1 MKKADNFN
9 PGKWLVENKIT
20 TQSRLNEAKDP
31 DSVVS
36 QEARDMFYNAVAKV
50 MKDLYQADIMDND
63 IIDDYLGTEGG
74 LLGDAIEAFLHP
86 EDLDESRLNEDED
99 LFTYNNRGQGSGSD
113 SRTQKG
119 TPMSVGDIEPGMNLI
134 ISYDYNSGQ
143 GSGSAGTKT
152 ISGKIKSV
160 TSDKVFIS
168 IDDAK
173 LNKYTKKYQVM
184 YKRDGMGISKRDITK
199 ISAES
204 NN

>member
-86 EDLDESRLNEDED
+86 EDLDESRLNENWLPYKDMSDEEYYESFKKFVISTLKQYKVIDEHIKIYLDEVLKKGNIKEYEGISDKDLYEDFLEVKNDQIEQDED
-99 LFTYNNRGQGSGSD
+99 LFD
-113 SRTQKG
+113 F
-119 TPMSVGDIEPGMNLI
+119 D
-134 ISYDYNSGQ
+134 
-143 GSGSAGTKT
+143 
-152 ISGKIKSV
+152 
-160 TSDKVFIS
+160 F
-168 IDDAK
+168 
-173 LNKYTKKYQVM
+173 
-184 YKRDGMGISKRDITK
+184 
-199 ISAES
+199 
-204 NN
+204 

>member
-86 EDLDESRLNEDED
+86 EDLDESKLDEGKVKNQYVVKD
-99 LFTYNNRGQGSGSD
+99 EEESD
-113 SRTQKG
+113 EY
-119 TPMSVGDIEPGMNLI
+119 GDF
-134 ISYDYNSGQ
+134 Y
-143 GSGSAGTKT
+143 
-152 ISGKIKSV
+152 
-160 TSDKVFIS
+160 S
-168 IDDAK
+168 IDKKKAFEYLKQFNSKEVSAK
-173 LNKYTKKYQVM
+173 QFIK
-184 YKRDGMGISKRDITK
+184 DDEGFEEF
-199 ISAES
+199 ES
-204 NN
+204 NLDDVEQMTDKEIEKAMKEELSFYYFSKPDEI